1 MDRDEVVAQ
10 RSRRAM
16 TDLVEWLRNSTS
28 AEWNG
33 PMLNKAADEIERL
46 RAKLADIANSMKR
59 DWQDPADH
67 ANWCIEHAK
76 T

>member
-1 MDRDEVVAQ
+1 
-10 RSRRAM
+10 M
-16 TDLVEWLRNSTS
+16 TDIVARLRGRPVPGDHCSKLI
-28 AEWNG
+28 AE
-33 PMLNKAADEIERL
+33 AADEIERL